1 MVRHLPGQTNPLD
14 VVVATRHPPGA
25 ESLQPDVSLV
35 TTRATPAGH
44 PLVVV
49 EDVVRDDHPLRHDP
63 DKLATALMRIYEEQ
77 RRTRSTNGAVRA
89 AR

>member
-1 MVRHLPGQTNPLD
+1 
-14 VVVATRHPPGA
+14 
-25 ESLQPDVSLV
+25 
-35 TTRATPAGH
+35 
-44 PLVVV
+44 VV

-63 DKLATALMRIYEEQ
+63 DKLATVLMRIYEEQ